1 VYKIPEQFRDRP
13 EADRLRKAEA
23 SFSAA
28 AQSARN
34 LTFENT
40 ERVRVVGEE
49 LRQAQNEL
57 QQAQK
62 AFDLATGEPKPVG
75 LTAAVLDEISKQF
88 PSEQHDVVKEIMD
101 RECGRTIPFQRE
113 ATVEELEYIRLCVL
127 RLSRGDLSE
136 LRKWVELANVDQR
149 DVFLA
154 AAPLMDS

>member
-1 VYKIPEQFRDRP
+1 VYKIPEEFRDRP

-28 AQSARN
+28 AQEGRH
-34 LTFENT
+34 LTFENA
-40 ERVRVVGEE
+40 ERVRVVGEQ

-57 QQAQK
+57 QQARK

-75 LTAAVLDEISKQF
+75 LTAAGVDEICKQF

-101 RECGRTIPFQRE
+101 KECGRTIPFQRE

-127 RLSRGDLSE
+127 RLSKGNLSE

-149 DVFLA
+149 DVLLA
-154 AAPLMDS
+154 AAPLMKS